1 MTPRVMV
8 LGVGAF
14 AHAVQSILQEDGA
27 ETYCYLTRPYSHFG
41 PGLVGQTWNSE
52 DYPSPLPLIEKFQ
65 PDLIIPQAVAW
76 AEQPWAVE
84 IVQQGWPIFSPVGDA
99 MKIEVSRKLSSELC
113 REFGI
118 PVPASHHVQN
128 RLEARQVMKDDP
140 RPYVLKNPICSP
152 FSPVHAIICE
162 STEDTNGWIER
173 VDYAEGL
180 FLQEYLGKEEAGHF
194 VFISGGE
201 ICSLVTNQEYK
212 RAFTG
217 DMGPLAGAP
226 LAGLAE
232 QDPADQYGLAKELIH
247 PLRPWFEKTGYTG
260 PLQVTAILKDGT
272 WHAIEYNIR
281 LGVTTTALLL
291 RMLKNPV
298 KVLLEVVKN
307 QNPVPEWNPDRV
319 FGCTLTL
326 AGYGYPY
333 IVPSVPKLPVE
344 VSSPLECDLWWNE
357 VDEEDGRLYMANH
370 LNSEMGHRI
379 ADVNACAEN
388 MASAVK
394 QIENEMR
401 KLRCLGSYY
410 RLDLKELSEKYI
422 SQMSSIN

>member
-1 MTPRVMV
+1 
-8 LGVGAF
+8 
-14 AHAVQSILQEDGA
+14 
-27 ETYCYLTRPYSHFG
+27 
-41 PGLVGQTWNSE
+41 
-52 DYPSPLPLIEKFQ
+52 
-65 PDLIIPQAVAW
+65 
-76 AEQPWAVE
+76 
-84 IVQQGWPIFSPVGDA
+84 
-99 MKIEVSRKLSSELC
+99 
-113 REFGI
+113 
-118 PVPASHHVQN
+118 
-128 RLEARQVMKDDP
+128 
-140 RPYVLKNPICSP
+140 
-152 FSPVHAIICE
+152 
-162 STEDTNGWIER
+162 
-173 VDYAEGL
+173 
-180 FLQEYLGKEEAGHF
+180 
-194 VFISGGE
+194 
-201 ICSLVTNQEYK
+201 
-212 RAFTG
+212 
-217 DMGPLAGAP
+217 MGPLAGAP

-260 PLQVTAILKDGT
+260 PLQVTAIRKDGT

-298 KVLLEVVKN
+298 KVLLKVVGN
-307 QNPVPEWNPDRV
+307 QNPVPEWNPDRF

-344 VSSPLECDLWWNE
+344 ISSPLECDLWWNE

-370 LNSEMGHRI
+370 LSSEMGHRI

-410 RLDLKELSEKYI
+410 RLDLKELSEKYT
-422 SQMSSIN
+422 SQMLSIN

>member
-14 AHAVQSILQEDGA
+14 AHAVQSILREDGA
-27 ETYCYLTRPYSHFG
+27 ETSCYLTRPYSHFG
-41 PGLVGQTWNSE
+41 PSLVGQTWNSE
-52 DYPSPLPLIEKFQ
+52 EYPSPIPLIERFQ

-76 AEQPWAVE
+76 AEQSWAIE
-84 IVQQGWPIFSPVGDA
+84 IVQQDWPIFSPVGDA
-99 MKIEVSRKLSSELC
+99 MKIEVSRELSSKLC
-113 REFGI
+113 SEFGI
-118 PVPASHHVQN
+118 PIPAFHHVQN
-128 RLEARQVMKDDP
+128 RIEARQVMKDDP

-180 FLQEYLGKEEAGHF
+180 FLQEFLGKEEAGHF

-201 ICSLVTNQEYK
+201 IYSLVTNREYK

-232 QDPADQYGLAKELIH
+232 QDPTDKYGLAKELIL
-247 PLRPWFEKTGYTG
+247 PLKPWFEKTGYNG
-260 PLQVTAILKDGT
+260 PLQVTAIRKDGT

-291 RMLKNPV
+291 RMLKNPI
-298 KVLLEVVKN
+298 KVLLEVVSKKN
-307 QNPVPEWNPDRV
+307 QIPEWNPDRV
-319 FGCTLTL
+319 FGCTLTM

-333 IVPSVPKLPVE
+333 IIPSVPKLPVE
-344 VSSPLECDLWWNE
+344 VSSPLDCDLWWNE
-357 VDEEDGRLYMANH
+357 VDEKDGRLYMANH
-370 LNSEMGHRI
+370 VNSEMGHRI
-379 ADVNACAEN
+379 ADVNACSASLR
-388 MASAVK
+388 SAVRK
-394 QIENEMR
+394 IEKEMK

-410 RLDLKELSEKYI
+410 RLDLKELSEKYL
-422 SQMSSIN
+422 SQMSSVN